1 MRALLKCSVGKAR
14 VRIAHPLAVSAKAHA
29 AQRREAYAV
38 RGLQPKSAVD
48 AWGAGMTFLLSS
60 HQPLSLRYRRPAP
73 YVPLRV
79 LASPACRRVRR
90 DSPRHGESLSF
101 VASNES
107 NQSKDAEHQ
116 LIWSSRFGYKGSAC
130 QRHVLDKP
138 HTCCDFFATRLA
150 AHRRGSSV
158 LYPSNR
164 SG

>member
-60 HQPLSLRYRRPAP
+60 HQPLSLRYRRPVSF
-73 YVPLRV
+73 VPLRV
-79 LASPACRRVRR
+79 LGSPAYRRVRR
-90 DSPRHGESLSF
+90 VVAPAGESLSF

-107 NQSKDAEHQ
+107 NQSKDALHLGVTLRLQ
-116 LIWSSRFGYKGSAC
+116 GFGLSTPCLGQAPHMLRFLRHSPRFASAPRC
-130 QRHVLDKP
+130 
-138 HTCCDFFATRLA
+138 
-150 AHRRGSSV
+150 
-158 LYPSNR
+158 
-164 SG
+164 